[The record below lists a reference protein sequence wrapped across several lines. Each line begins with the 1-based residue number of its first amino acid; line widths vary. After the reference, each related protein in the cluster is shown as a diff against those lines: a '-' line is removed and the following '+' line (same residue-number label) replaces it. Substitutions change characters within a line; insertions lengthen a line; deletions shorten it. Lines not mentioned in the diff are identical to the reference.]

1 MRRRLWLVIVQF
13 DSRTGEL
20 SGSGLSI
27 TTQSWDTKPPLNVN
41 DCDLYPEMREPPA
54 ERESATEMMF
64 VLLRAQIGV
73 FLTKGKPAVDIFDGV
88 YSRLSSDSAVHMAEK
103 NREIDEL
110 EQMLEE
116 RVIRHCDQEIPVHH
130 LTSLLAK
137 AVICRMRLFAHLPL
151 VMRTPSG
158 AKSALA
164 SLSLAEESRLF
175 ANSLQIVEYQIQ
187 IRRAPTLRRF
197 LWHVQIQ
204 WQALIYLLAYLRTHP
219 NQDSRTDMAWTT
231 IDELFA
237 SHPELVCGDRTRSK
251 MRNAVS
257 ILTLKAWDAREN
269 ASNPLGTAINSAF
282 PQPSCIANLREQS
295 LHSTAA
301 PGRVVAA
308 PGEAT
313 LNTTI
318 PLHEEDHNVQAHAR
332 PSTIISEY
340 GNTLQGHD
348 AADRVN
354 PDTMLPLEGGHAA
367 VATDPFTYSTADLSW
382 IDANPMDWENW
393 NSIYEDFEMQDQW
406 GDILAFPE

>member
-41 DCDLYPEMREPPA
+41 DCDLYPEMREQPV
-54 ERESATEMMF
+54 ERETATEMMF

-88 YSRLSSDSAVHMAEK
+88 YSRFSDSAVHMAEK

-130 LTSLLAK
+130 LTSLIAK
-137 AVICRMRLFAHLPL
+137 AVICKMRLFAHLPL
-151 VMRTPSG
+151 VMRTSSG
-158 AKSALA
+158 TKTALA
-164 SLSLAEESRLF
+164 SLSLAEESLLF
-175 ANSLQIVEYQIQ
+175 TNSLQIVEYQIQ
-187 IRRAPTLRRF
+187 IRSAPTLRRF
-197 LWHVQIQ
+197 LWHTQIQ
-204 WQALIYLLAYLRTHP
+204 WQALVYLLAYLRTHP

-231 IDELFA
+231 IDKLFA
-237 SHPELVCGDRTRSK
+237 CHPELVRGDRTRSK

-257 ILTLKAWDAREN
+257 ILTLKAWDARES
-269 ASNPLGTAINSAF
+269 ASSPLNTANNSAF
-282 PQPSCIANLREQS
+282 PPPSCIAQLREQS
-295 LHSTAA
+295 LHSTGA
-301 PGRVVAA
+301 PSRVVAA
-308 PGEAT
+308 PGEVTSTAT
-313 LNTTI
+313 V
-318 PLHEEDHNVQAHAR
+318 PLHEENHNVQTHAR
-332 PSTIISEY
+332 TNTVSEH
-340 GNTLQGHD
+340 GNILQGHE
-348 AADRVN
+348 AADRFN
-354 PDTMLPLEGGHAA
+354 PDAALQLEGGHPA
-367 VATDPFTYSTADLSW
+367 VATDPFTSSTADLSW

-406 GDILAFPE
+406 GDILSFPE